1 MTEIVVAQ
9 LAYVVTKALT
19 VVASPESGTAFLQL
33 LLVGAAAGGFL
44 TEGVKGLI
52 GLARGQVGRE
62 RARVKSEKDRI
73 AELERGES
81 KADRR
86 ADCEAGNRREID
98 EWASNLVRL
107 LNESGIPFPPRPHL
121 RNCNIDREET

>member
-1 MTEIVVAQ
+1 MDEEVRVAGLDGRVALVTGGASGLGRATCVALAAQGVHVVAGDIDE
-9 LAYVVTKALT
+9 ADPSRIAKI
-19 VVASPESGTAFLQL
+19 E
-33 LLVGAAAGGFL
+33 
-44 TEGVKGLI
+44 E
-52 GLARGQVGRE
+52 
-62 RARVKSEKDRI
+62 RI

-81 KADRR
+81 RADRR